1 MSASVG
7 GLEFRYNPPSRDFDR
22 RRVKGTIASNLRVKD
37 PAHATALEALAGGR
51 LHHVVVDDE
60 KTGMLLLTEGGLQRR
75 VTLIPLSK
83 IQCAPA
89 HHRPYPPTSPPHP
102 HPTQPH
108 PTPPPIPH
116 PRPTPTPHPAPHPTP
131 RPTPHTPHPPS
142 PMLPRTC
149 SPPNPPATTPARAR
163 IPHSPPYPGTWARR
177 ALDCTGAASASQAAC
192 HLRERGE
199 GGEEAGRREQGAP
212 GDVALRLRERAAA
225 GHGPRLRRH
234 ARALLS

>member
-75 VTLIPLSK
+75 VTLIPLNK

-89 HHRPYPPTSPPHP
+89 HHHPPRTH
-102 HPTQPH
+102 
-108 PTPPPIPH
+108 PPPRPRAH
-116 PRPTPTPHPAPHPTP
+116 ALRTVRPTPARGRRARLIAPGMP
-131 RPTPHTPHPPS
+131 
-142 PMLPRTC
+142 LPRRPRVISESEVKAAKKLVGASKVHLATSLFDC
-149 SPPNPPATTPARAR
+149 ESALQPAMD
-163 IPHSPPYPGTWARR
+163 HVFGGTLVR
-177 ALDCTGAASASQAAC
+177 S
-192 HLRERGE
+192 
-199 GGEEAGRREQGAP
+199 
-212 GDVALRLRERAAA
+212 
-225 GHGPRLRRH
+225 
-234 ARALLS
+234 

>member
-75 VTLIPLSK
+75 VTLIPLNK

-89 HHRPYPPTSPPHP
+89 HHRPS
-102 HPTQPH
+102 
-108 PTPPPIPH
+108 
-116 PRPTPTPHPAPHPTP
+116 
-131 RPTPHTPHPPS
+131 
-142 PMLPRTC
+142 
-149 SPPNPPATTPARAR
+149 PNPPATTPARAR
-163 IPHSPPYPGTWARR
+163 TPHSPPCPGTWARR
-177 ALDCTGAASASQAAC
+177 ALDCTGAASASQAAR
-192 HLRERGE
+192 HL
-199 GGEEAGRREQGAP
+199 
-212 GDVALRLRERAAA
+212 
-225 GHGPRLRRH
+225 
-234 ARALLS
+234 

>member
-75 VTLIPLSK
+75 VTLIPLNK

-89 HHRPYPPTSPPHP
+89 HHRPSLP
-102 HPTQPH
+102 
-108 PTPPPIPH
+108 PTPPPRPRAH
-116 PRPTPTPHPAPHPTP
+116 AHRTVRPTPARGRGARLIAPGLP
-131 RPTPHTPHPPS
+131 
-142 PMLPRTC
+142 LPRRPRVISESEVKAAKKLVGASKVHLATSLFDC
-149 SPPNPPATTPARAR
+149 ESALQPAMD
-163 IPHSPPYPGTWARR
+163 HVFGGTLVR
-177 ALDCTGAASASQAAC
+177 S
-192 HLRERGE
+192 
-199 GGEEAGRREQGAP
+199 
-212 GDVALRLRERAAA
+212 
-225 GHGPRLRRH
+225 
-234 ARALLS
+234 